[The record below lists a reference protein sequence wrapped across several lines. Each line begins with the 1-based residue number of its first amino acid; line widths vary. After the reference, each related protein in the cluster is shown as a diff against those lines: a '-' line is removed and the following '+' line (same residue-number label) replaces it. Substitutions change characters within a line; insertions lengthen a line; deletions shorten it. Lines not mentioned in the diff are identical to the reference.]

1 MKSQSVCEKDFIYVL
16 DNDDK
21 IHGIRELLYMYILHI
36 AILVFFCFVH
46 LYEIWDMGHR
56 DNGLQLI
63 NNNLLLLCFISSL
76 SLFSHMYVC
85 VFVYIYIYT
94 AYI

>member
-36 AILVFFCFVH
+36 AILVFFFV
-46 LYEIWDMGHR
+46 LFTYMKYGIWAIGIMDY
-56 DNGLQLI
+56 N
-63 NNNLLLLCFISSL
+63 
-76 SLFSHMYVC
+76 
-85 VFVYIYIYT
+85 
-94 AYI
+94 